1 MEDKSSKKLWMVI
14 LWKKGKDWNWWRKLP
29 YDYSAIF
36 HVLLVL
42 IKTKPFMFQAF
53 KFEYINL
60 KNHHVF
66 NLKKA
71 Q

>member
-1 MEDKSSKKLWMVI
+1 MITV
-14 LWKKGKDWNWWRKLP
+14 G
-29 YDYSAIF
+29 AIF

-71 Q
+71 H